1 MRARVRGLLL
11 AAALLALSASA
22 GCVELSPARVPDR
35 YLEGPGG
42 NGWEKNLTASQAEP
56 ESSGG
61 GFSKSQSFV
70 YEDRRSEEGYQGSLT
85 VTSLRTTLRPSE
97 QSVRDTV
104 QERIRE
110 EAESKGVRIEG
121 APATGTRML
130 AARAE
135 SYWFVYN
142 GSVEDQGF
150 FSRNAR
156 VKIFGEVFQC
166 AEHKTVVVTVALAQ
180 ITDVRSIGGV
190 PLPSDAD
197 PTTWREIAA
206 DPRGSVEGI
215 RGSEGLAYNVA
226 C

>member
-1 MRARVRGLLL
+1 MASIV
-11 AAALLALSASA
+11 ALVVSA

-42 NGWEKNLTASQAEP
+42 NGWEKNLTASQSGP
-56 ESSGG
+56 ESGGG
-61 GFSKSQSFV
+61 GFSKSQVFV
-70 YEDRRSEEGYQGSLT
+70 YEDRRSDEGYQGSLT
-85 VTSLRTTLRPSE
+85 VTSLRSVLRPSE

-110 EAESKGVRIEG
+110 EAESKGVRVEG
-121 APATGTRML
+121 DPATGTRTL
-130 AARAE
+130 ANRAE

-166 AEHKTVVVTVALAQ
+166 ASQKTVVVTVGLAQ

-190 PLPSDAD
+190 QLPSDAD

-206 DPRGSVEGI
+206 DPRGAIEGI
-215 RGSEGLAYNVA
+215 RGSEGIAYNVA